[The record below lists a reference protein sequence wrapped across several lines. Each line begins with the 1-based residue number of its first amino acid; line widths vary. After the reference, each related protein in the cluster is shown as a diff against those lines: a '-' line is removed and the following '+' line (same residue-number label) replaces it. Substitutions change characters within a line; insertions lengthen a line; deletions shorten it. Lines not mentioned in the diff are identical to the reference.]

1 MKFFVAFLCLALVC
15 IAQANPM
22 PQSNSDL
29 AQSNGADITLVSTEP
44 ATTETTTKAGDSTP
58 APTEPTT
65 QQVQT
70 SSAPTQHTTVDPA
83 IRKLQEDLSKMK
95 KSLRDTVNYV
105 QEVAHDRSPVVK
117 SALDLDILGLFG

>member
-1 MKFFVAFLCLALVC
+1 
-15 IAQANPM
+15 M

-29 AQSNGADITLVSTEP
+29 TQSNGAEKITTDITLVSTEP
-44 ATTETTTKAGDSTP
+44 ATTETTTKTDDSTP

-65 QQVQT
+65 QQDQT

-83 IRKLQEDLSKMK
+83 IRKLQEDLAKMK
-95 KSLRDTVNYV
+95 KSLRDTVSYV